1 LLENKDLGQIR
12 FRKSIFA
19 VNFCFRVPQNQ
30 PQTVFNQSR
39 KKIIIAL
46 FLFMGLVIILRLFIL
61 QVVEKKYSI
70 MANEQGRFRMVVY
83 PNRGILFDRNGKAVL
98 RNTVIYDLMVT
109 PSKLFKMHLDTV
121 GLCRILNIDT
131 AEFRKRII
139 TGVIRNRSYRP
150 SVFET
155 SLSEEKIARVNES
168 LYKFVPAFYLQ
179 ARPVRDYTYDAAG
192 NILGYLSEVDSNF
205 LKRHEGEGYQMGDY
219 AGKTGLERSY
229 ERVLM
234 GRRGIEY
241 WNRDNKNRLTT
252 RLDKGRFDTAAVP
265 GENLHMSL
273 DIDLQKLGERLME
286 NKVGSIVAI
295 DPTTGG
301 VLAMIS
307 SPTYRPSLLTGSER
321 RKHISQLYLD
331 PRLPLYNRA
340 VSATYSPGSTF
351 KTLQAL
357 VGLQEGVIT
366 PSTRFLC
373 TGAFYGCGRPM
384 GCLDPGNFNLKEAI
398 TVSCNTY
405 FANVMQRSINNPKFG
420 SPDSALRVW
429 DKYMYAFGLGNKL
442 GIDIPFEK
450 GGIIPTPKTY
460 NKMYGD
466 GHWNFC
472 TFRSVSIGQGE
483 VSVTPLQV
491 ANEMAYLG
499 NRGWFITPHMIDSID
514 GGDEY
519 GLLDSFKLRHHPLN
533 ISDSIFD
540 AVADGMQ
547 GVMERGT
554 GAAAK
559 VPGII
564 VCGKT
569 GTVENYYKGVK
580 QKDHAFFAAFA
591 PRENPRIAIA
601 VICENAGFGATSS
614 APIASLMI
622 EKYLKDSI
630 TEPDRKALIEK
641 ISELNL
647 IPARML
653 EAMRVRDSIAHVK
666 KQKDLLAKGYIKS
679 IKDTLGIDDVD
690 SSEVMEELKDPQ
702 IDSLPKK
709 DSLPQK
715 QEKIG
720 NNPTKAL
727 LPEQQKKKIKK

>member
-1 LLENKDLGQIR
+1 
-12 FRKSIFA
+12 
-19 VNFCFRVPQNQ
+19 
-30 PQTVFNQSR
+30 
-39 KKIIIAL
+39 
-46 FLFMGLVIILRLFIL
+46 MGLIIILRLFSL
-61 QVVEKKYSI
+61 QIVDKKYSI

-83 PNRGILFDRNGKAVL
+83 PNRGILFDRKGRAIL

-109 PSKLFKMHLDTV
+109 PSKIHGMNLDTAA
-121 GLCRILNIDT
+121 LCHILNIDT

-139 TGVIRNRSYRP
+139 TSIIKNRSYRP

-155 SLSEEKIARVNES
+155 SLSEEKIAKINES
-168 LYKFVPAFYLQ
+168 MYKFVPAFYLQ
-179 ARPVRDYTYDAAG
+179 ERPVRDYPYDAGG

-205 LKRHEGEGYQMGDY
+205 LKRHEGQGYQMGDY

-234 GRRGIEY
+234 GQRGIEY
-241 WNRDNKNRLTT
+241 WKRDNKNRLTD
-252 RLDKGRFDTAAVP
+252 RLDNGRFDTAAIP
-265 GENLHMSL
+265 GENLHMAL
-273 DIDLQKLGERLME
+273 DIDLQVLGEHLME
-286 NKVGSIVAI
+286 NKVGAIVAI
-295 DPTTGG
+295 DPKTGG
-301 VLAMIS
+301 VLAMVS
-307 SPTYRPSLLTGSER
+307 SPTYKPNLLTGAER
-321 RKHISQLYLD
+321 RKHFSQLFLD
-331 PRLPLYNRA
+331 PRLPMYNRT

-405 FANVMQRSINNPKFG
+405 FANVMQRCINNPKFG
-420 SPDSALRVW
+420 SSDSALHVW
-429 DKYMYAFGLGNKL
+429 DRYMYAFGLGNRL
-442 GIDIPFEK
+442 GIDIPSERS
-450 GGIIPTPKTY
+450 GLIPTPHTY
-460 NKMYGD
+460 NRIYGE

-483 VSVTPLQV
+483 VNVTPLQV
-491 ANEMAYLG
+491 ANEMAYLA

-514 GGDEY
+514 GGDKF

-533 ISDSIFD
+533 IPDSIFE

-559 VPGII
+559 VPGIV

-591 PRENPRIAIA
+591 PRQNPKIAIA
-601 VICENAGFGATSS
+601 VICENAGFGSNSS

-630 TEPDRKALIEK
+630 TEPDRIAKIETIAK
-641 ISELNL
+641 LNL
-647 IPARML
+647 MPPRIVAQIRQ
-653 EAMRVRDSIAHVK
+653 RDSIRHA
-666 KQKDLLAKGYIKS
+666 KDQQLLLEKRYINTL
-679 IKDTLGIDDVD
+679 KDTLGIEDED
-690 SSEVMEELKDPQ
+690 STETMEELNRPKTEDTTKKGTIPSKQ
-702 IDSLPKK
+702 KIKRQPANAVLPEKAK
-709 DSLPQK
+709 AKK
-715 QEKIG
+715 QE
-720 NNPTKAL
+720 
-727 LPEQQKKKIKK
+727 

>member
-1 LLENKDLGQIR
+1 MFLL
-12 FRKSIFA
+12 
-19 VNFCFRVPQNQ
+19 V
-30 PQTVFNQSR
+30 
-39 KKIIIAL
+39 
-46 FLFMGLVIILRLFIL
+46 GLIIILRLFSL
-61 QVVEKKYSI
+61 QVVDKKYSV

-83 PNRGILFDRNGKAVL
+83 PNRGIMFDRKGKAIL

-109 PSKLFKMHLDTV
+109 PSKLYSMHLDTA

-139 TGVIRNRSYRP
+139 TAIIRNRSYRP

-155 SLSEEKIARVNES
+155 SLSEEKIARINES

-179 ARPVRDYTYDAAG
+179 ERPVRDYTYDAAG
-192 NILGYLSEVDSNF
+192 NILGYLSEVDSSF
-205 LKRHEGEGYQMGDY
+205 LKHHEGEGYQPGDY

-234 GRRGIEY
+234 GQRGIEY
-241 WNRDNKNRLTT
+241 WKRDNKNRLTS
-252 RLDKGRFDTAAVP
+252 RLENGKYDTAAVP
-265 GENLHMSL
+265 GQNLHMSL
-273 DIDLQKLGERLME
+273 DIELQMLGEHLME
-286 NKVGSIVAI
+286 NKVGAIVAI
-295 DPTTGG
+295 DPKTGG
-301 VLAMIS
+301 VLAMVS
-307 SPTYRPSLLTGSER
+307 SPTYKPNLLTGADR
-321 RKHISQLYLD
+321 RKHFSQLYLD
-331 PRLPLYNRA
+331 PRLPMYNRA
-340 VSATYSPGSTF
+340 ISATYSPGSTF
-351 KTLQAL
+351 KTLQGL

-405 FANVMQRSINNPKFG
+405 FANVMQRCINNPKFG
-420 SPDSALRVW
+420 SADSGLRVW
-429 DKYMYAFGLGNKL
+429 DKYMYAFGLGNRL
-442 GIDIPFEK
+442 GIDMPFERS
-450 GGIIPTPKTY
+450 GIIPTPRTY
-460 NKMYGD
+460 NRMYGE

-483 VSVTPLQV
+483 VNVTPLQV
-491 ANEMAYLG
+491 ANEMAYLA

-519 GLLDSFKLRHHPLN
+519 HMLDSFKLRHHPLN
-533 ISDSIFD
+533 IPDTVFE

-559 VPGII
+559 VPGIV

-591 PRENPRIAIA
+591 PRSNPKIAIA
-601 VICENAGFGATSS
+601 VICENAGFGSSSS

-630 TEPDRKALIEK
+630 TEPDRKAMIDR
-641 ISELNL
+641 IAGLNL
-647 IPARML
+647 IPKRML
-653 EAMRVRDSIAHVK
+653 DAMRERDSIARAK
-666 KQKDLLAKGYIKS
+666 SKNAMLAKSYIKS
-679 IKDTLGIDDVD
+679 IKDTTGMEDVD
-690 SSEVMEELKDPQ
+690 STDAMEELNKIKTNDKKT
-702 IDSLPKK
+702 DSLPAKK
-709 DSLPQK
+709 QSFSNNKPNAILPDK
-715 QEKIG
+715 Q
-720 NNPTKAL
+720 N
-727 LPEQQKKKIKK
+727 KKEEN

>member
-1 LLENKDLGQIR
+1 
-12 FRKSIFA
+12 
-19 VNFCFRVPQNQ
+19 
-30 PQTVFNQSR
+30 
-39 KKIIIAL
+39 
-46 FLFMGLVIILRLFIL
+46 MGLIIILRLFSL
-61 QVVEKKYSI
+61 QIVDKKYSI

-83 PNRGILFDRNGKAVL
+83 PNRGILFDRKGRAIL

-109 PSKLFKMHLDTV
+109 PSKIHGMNLDTAA
-121 GLCRILNIDT
+121 LCHILNIDT

-139 TGVIRNRSYRP
+139 TSIIKNRSYRP

-155 SLSEEKIARVNES
+155 SLSEEKIAKINES
-168 LYKFVPAFYLQ
+168 MYKFVPAFYLQ
-179 ARPVRDYTYDAAG
+179 ERPVRDYPYDAGG
-192 NILGYLSEVDSNF
+192 NILGYLSEVDSSF
-205 LKRHEGEGYQMGDY
+205 LKRHEGQGYQMGDY

-234 GRRGIEY
+234 GQRGIEY
-241 WNRDNKNRLTT
+241 WKRDNKNRLTD
-252 RLDKGRFDTAAVP
+252 RLDNGRFDTAAIP
-265 GENLHMSL
+265 GENLHMAL
-273 DIDLQKLGERLME
+273 DIDLQVLGEHLME
-286 NKVGSIVAI
+286 NKVGAVVAI
-295 DPTTGG
+295 DPKTGG
-301 VLAMIS
+301 VLAMVS
-307 SPTYRPSLLTGSER
+307 SPTYKPNLLTGSQR
-321 RKHISQLYLD
+321 RKHFSQLFLD
-331 PRLPLYNRA
+331 PRLPMYNRT

-384 GCLDPGNFNLKEAI
+384 GCLDPGNFDLKGAI

-405 FANVMQRSINNPKFG
+405 FANVMQRCINNPKLG
-420 SPDSALRVW
+420 GPDSALHVW
-429 DKYMYAFGLGNKL
+429 DRYMYAFGLGNKL
-442 GIDIPFEK
+442 GIDIPSERS
-450 GGIIPTPKTY
+450 GLIPTPKTY
-460 NKMYGD
+460 NRIYGE

-483 VSVTPLQV
+483 VNVTPLQV
-491 ANEMAYLG
+491 ANEMAYLA

-514 GGDEY
+514 GGDKF

-533 ISDSIFD
+533 IPDSIFE

-559 VPGII
+559 VPGIV

-591 PRENPRIAIA
+591 PRQNPKIAIA
-601 VICENAGFGATSS
+601 VICENAGFGSNSS

-630 TEPDRKALIEK
+630 TEPDRIAKIETIAK
-641 ISELNL
+641 LNL
-647 IPARML
+647 MPPRIVAQIKQ
-653 EAMRVRDSIAHVK
+653 RDSIRHA
-666 KQKDLLAKGYIKS
+666 KDQQLLLEKTYINTL
-679 IKDTLGIDDVD
+679 KDTLGIEDED
-690 SSEVMEELKDPQ
+690 STETMEELNRPKTEDTTKKGTIPSKQ
-702 IDSLPKK
+702 KIKHQPANAVLPEKAKPKK
-709 DSLPQK
+709 
-715 QEKIG
+715 QE
-720 NNPTKAL
+720 
-727 LPEQQKKKIKK
+727 

>member
-1 LLENKDLGQIR
+1 
-12 FRKSIFA
+12 
-19 VNFCFRVPQNQ
+19 
-30 PQTVFNQSR
+30 
-39 KKIIIAL
+39 
-46 FLFMGLVIILRLFIL
+46 MGLIIILRLFSL
-61 QVVEKKYSI
+61 QIVDKKYSI

-83 PNRGILFDRNGKAVL
+83 PNRGILFDRKGRAIL

-109 PSKLFKMHLDTV
+109 PSKIHGMNLDTAA
-121 GLCRILNIDT
+121 LCHILNIDT

-139 TGVIRNRSYRP
+139 TSIIKNRSYRP

-155 SLSEEKIARVNES
+155 SLSEEKIAKINES
-168 LYKFVPAFYLQ
+168 MYKFVPAFYLQ
-179 ARPVRDYTYDAAG
+179 ERPVRDYPYDAGG
-192 NILGYLSEVDSNF
+192 NILGYLSEVDSSF
-205 LKRHEGEGYQMGDY
+205 LKRHEGQGYQMGDY

-234 GRRGIEY
+234 GQRGIEY
-241 WNRDNKNRLTT
+241 WKRDNKNRLTD
-252 RLDKGRFDTAAVP
+252 RLDNGRFDTAAIP
-265 GENLHMSL
+265 GENLHMAL
-273 DIDLQKLGERLME
+273 DIDLQVLGEHLME
-286 NKVGSIVAI
+286 NKVGAVVAI
-295 DPTTGG
+295 DPKTGG
-301 VLAMIS
+301 VLAMVS
-307 SPTYRPSLLTGSER
+307 SPTYKPNLLTGSQR
-321 RKHISQLYLD
+321 RKHFSQLFLD
-331 PRLPLYNRA
+331 PRLPMYNRT

-384 GCLDPGNFNLKEAI
+384 GCLDPGNFDLKGAI

-405 FANVMQRSINNPKFG
+405 FANVMQRCINNPKLG
-420 SPDSALRVW
+420 GPDSALHVW
-429 DKYMYAFGLGNKL
+429 DRYMYAFGLGNKL
-442 GIDIPFEK
+442 GIDIPSERS
-450 GGIIPTPKTY
+450 GLIPTPKTY
-460 NKMYGD
+460 NRIYGE

-483 VSVTPLQV
+483 VNVTPLQV
-491 ANEMAYLG
+491 ANEMAYLA

-514 GGDEY
+514 GGDKF

-533 ISDSIFD
+533 IPDSIFE

-559 VPGII
+559 VPGIV

-591 PRENPRIAIA
+591 PRQNPKIAIA
-601 VICENAGFGATSS
+601 VICENAGFGSNSS

-630 TEPDRKALIEK
+630 TEPDRIAKIETIAK
-641 ISELNL
+641 LNL
-647 IPARML
+647 MPPRIVAQIRQ
-653 EAMRVRDSIAHVK
+653 RDSIRHA
-666 KQKDLLAKGYIKS
+666 KDQQLLLEKTYINTL
-679 IKDTLGIDDVD
+679 KDTLGIEDED
-690 SSEVMEELKDPQ
+690 STETMEELNRPKTEDTTKKGTIPSKQ
-702 IDSLPKK
+702 KIKHQPANAVLPEKAKPKK
-709 DSLPQK
+709 
-715 QEKIG
+715 QE
-720 NNPTKAL
+720 
-727 LPEQQKKKIKK
+727 